1 MWHGACCIGAACRA
15 SKVHDQLCIWR
26 GALPVDGH
34 LVFWWVLALRLLHT
48 HRGPPMLAHVMME
61 DFMPAALC
69 PCPPCHL
76 QDYYD
81 ELIRHYRYQKRVG
94 GAPQG
99 RPAGPRAAHYHAAM
113 CC

>member
-1 MWHGACCIGAACRA
+1 MHG
-15 SKVHDQLCIWR
+15 QLCIWQGPLPLDGLLVLLVVCAR
-26 GALPVDGH
+26 DPAALHSPLSTFMAGC
-34 LVFWWVLALRLLHT
+34 LELS
-48 HRGPPMLAHVMME
+48 MMK

-99 RPAGPRAAHYHAAM
+99 RPAGPRAARLHAAM

>member
-1 MWHGACCIGAACRA
+1 MAGCLEL
-15 SKVHDQLCIWR
+15 S
-26 GALPVDGH
+26 
-34 LVFWWVLALRLLHT
+34 
-48 HRGPPMLAHVMME
+48 MMK

-99 RPAGPRAAHYHAAM
+99 RPAGPRAARLHAAM